1 MANHAKGIQPDWLG
15 KSLAGL
21 LPGLALAFVCVGFYA
36 WYGPGSISS
45 ADKTQFNM
53 WLVTP
58 VWFCILS
65 VVFLFQSAR
74 QAWLVLTSISGL
86 LYCCFFLLRSFG

>member
-1 MANHAKGIQPDWLG
+1 MTSRPQGIQPDWLG

-21 LPGLALAFVCVGFYA
+21 LPGLAIAFVCVGFYA

-65 VVFLFQSAR
+65 LVFLFRSAR
-74 QAWLVLTSISGL
+74 QAWVVLGAVTLL
-86 LYCCFFLLRSFG
+86 LYSSFILVRSFV